1 MNDLVAAFNGRLR
14 GNHYLEDFENLDITE
29 VRGLCFSFSVDFE
42 AALAFR
48 KARGEYLREYQYQ
61 PLEVEVYI

>member
-1 MNDLVAAFNGRLR
+1 LLPFVCFRTRCSFILPTA
-14 GNHYLEDFENLDITE
+14 NLDITE
-29 VRGLCFSFSVDFE
+29 VRGLCFSFSIDFE

-48 KARGEYLREYQYQ
+48 RARGDYLREYQYQ

>member
-1 MNDLVAAFNGRLR
+1 M
-14 GNHYLEDFENLDITE
+14 EDFENLDITQ
-29 VRGLCFSFSVDFE
+29 VRGLCFTLRIDFE

-48 KARGEYLREYQYQ
+48 RARGEYLREYQYE